1 MLIRDRAHVRKQDKQ
16 AERQENSSYTLF
28 MVFGNMRVLY
38 CVFLC
43 VPGWCMCAS
52 ACLCVCLDAQ
62 TAMYNAYTTDLLMTK
77 LFI

>member
-1 MLIRDRAHVRKQDKQ
+1 MLGNRTNRPKDKKTLLTL
-16 AERQENSSYTLF
+16 SSWFWKYASDL
-28 MVFGNMRVLY
+28 LA
-38 CVFLC
+38 FLC

-52 ACLCVCLDAQ
+52 VCLSVCLDAQ